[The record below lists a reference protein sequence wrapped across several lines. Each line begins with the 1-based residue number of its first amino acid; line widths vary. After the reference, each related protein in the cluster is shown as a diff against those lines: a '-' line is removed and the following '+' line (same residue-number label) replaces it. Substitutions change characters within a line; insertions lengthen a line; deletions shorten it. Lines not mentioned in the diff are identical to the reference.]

1 MSRFRYALS
10 VSPFTEQ
17 VLGQGVVYTDGI
29 RVAET
34 VKEVQELFVAHGST
48 EVYARIGTLDVTG
61 PGAGSAEHGLVRGL
75 ERAELARDLGLPFNP
90 ELGLFAAYGDVLS
103 YQQQPDFTDHPD
115 LIPAGSWLDLSVD
128 EMAARI
134 KAYATRTA
142 RRILDTGVRVGTWN
156 LGNEVDS
163 GICGITPPAPGDSTS
178 GGSTDRIDVEIARMN
193 RHDLVLRTSELD
205 RIDWLSTHIW
215 PHVGR
220 LLAAAAAGVRQV
232 QPDARFSTHI
242 AGANP
247 QSTAAWTEFWDVVA
261 DFGYLPDVFGT
272 SMYPSGPVEHHPDDL
287 HIVLGQAAQRL
298 QERWGRPSF
307 IAEYAYPIA
316 DVIGPFP
323 FGREVRGY
331 PRAQSGQA
339 AYLGDLASRG
349 RAEGWLEGIRPWAPD
364 LVTGH
369 WGPLSLFHL
378 DGSIARANLA
388 LSVLDS

>member
-1 MSRFRYALS
+1 
-10 VSPFTEQ
+10 
-17 VLGQGVVYTDGI
+17 
-29 RVAET
+29 
-34 VKEVQELFVAHGST
+34 
-48 EVYARIGTLDVTG
+48 
-61 PGAGSAEHGLVRGL
+61 L
-75 ERAELARDLGLPFNP
+75 ERAELARDLDLPFNP

-103 YQQQPDFTDHPD
+103 YQQQPDFADHPD

-134 KAYATRTA
+134 QTYASRTA

-163 GICGITPPAPGDSTS
+163 GICGITPPAPGDPTS
-178 GGSTDRIDVEIARMN
+178 DGSTDRIDVEIGRMN
-193 RHDLVLRTSELD
+193 RHDLVLRTSESD
-205 RIDWLSTHIW
+205 RIGWLSTHIW

-220 LLAAAAAGVRQV
+220 LLAAAAAGVREV

-242 AGANP
+242 AGTNP
-247 QSTAAWTEFWDVVA
+247 ESTAAWTEFWDVVA
-261 DFGYLPDVFGT
+261 DVGYLPDVFGT
-272 SMYPSGPVEHHPDDL
+272 SMYPSGPAEHHPDDL
-287 HIVLGQAAQRL
+287 HLVLGQAAQRL

-339 AYLGDLASRG
+339 AYLGDIASRG

-388 LSVLDS
+388 LNVLDS